1 MIIGLR
7 DWGVDIDVTP
17 CLGKGFRIRGTSDSG
32 EHVGRLFSSLEI
44 RSYDANGIMTC
55 TDGCQY
61 KAIGAASIG
70 RCNARL
76 QHFNVLCQLVSSC
89 KSFHEFLKEL
99 TTWTTFIQPLP
110 PLKELPPGK
119 RSNLLVNKA
128 NRGAPSVAA
137 HVRDYV
143 ASTKSAAAVP
153 THKSTG
159 IPDKDG
165 QLARIDIHPS
175 TVLCTSLLTLQ
186 VV

>member
-7 DWGVDIDVTP
+7 DWGVDVDVTP

-32 EHVGRLFSSLEI
+32 EHLGKLFSSLEI

-76 QHFNVLCQLVSSC
+76 QHFVVLCQLVSSYT
-89 KSFHEFLKEL
+89 SFHEFLKEL
-99 TTWTTFIQPLP
+99 TAWTKFIQPLP
-110 PLKELPPGK
+110 PLKELPPVN
-119 RSNLLVNKA
+119 RSTFNKA

-137 HVRDYV
+137 HVSAYV
-143 ASTKSAAAVP
+143 ASTTSAAAVP
-153 THKSTG
+153 THKPTG

>member
-17 CLGKGFRIRGTSDSG
+17 CYGKGFRIRGTSDSVDHRG
-32 EHVGRLFSSLEI
+32 KLFSSFEI
-44 RSYDANGIMTC
+44 KSFDANGIMTC
-55 TDGCQY
+55 TDGCRYQ
-61 KAIGAASIG
+61 AIGTPSIG
-70 RCNARL
+70 RCNSRL
-76 QHFNVLCQLVSSC
+76 QHFAVLCRLVNSC
-89 KSFHEFLKEL
+89 TSFHEFLKEL
-99 TTWTTFIQPLP
+99 TAWTQFIQPLP

-128 NRGAPSVAA
+128 NRGVPSVAA

-175 TVLCTSLLTLQ
+175 TVLCTSLLTVQ